1 MKILH
6 AVSDSQL
13 LESFGSGNE
22 KAFET
27 LVRRHQSRIYSTAM
41 IIVRDS
47 DIASDIVQDTFLKF
61 LTVFRENRYNDQGKL
76 LPYLLRL
83 AHNLAI
89 DHMRELKRRP
99 KITTSDGKDIFSF
112 LNIPQ
117 EDALEGVEKM
127 EANAALRHAI
137 SKLPQIQQEL
147 IILRYFGKMSFKEIS
162 ELTNININTCLGYV
176 RNGVINLRKHLV
188 LKEKS
193 YDSNLYPK

>member
-1 MKILH
+1 
-6 AVSDSQL
+6 
-13 LESFGSGNE
+13 LESFSSGNE

-117 EDALEGVEKM
+117 EDALVGVEKM